1 MAKATEIKAKAIEA
15 LSESE
20 EIKNASTSVK
30 DAFAKI
36 LIADAIQNLGEQIQ
50 DDSLNWKE
58 IYALVKALTQTY
70 EAFAT
75 EEESEEETEEPKKPE
90 PAKGKKK

>member
-36 LIADAIQNLGEQIQ
+36 LIADAIQNLGNRYKTIP
-50 DDSLNWKE
+50 
-58 IYALVKALTQTY
+58 LT
-70 EAFAT
+70 
-75 EEESEEETEEPKKPE
+75 
-90 PAKGKKK
+90 GKKYTL